1 VAAAVSGG
9 TVRLERAPCDH
20 LGAFLEVVERV
31 GVGIACGVDT
41 IDVDGSAS
49 AGGGYRATSIETAPY
64 PGLATDLQP
73 PTSVLLSQASGTSR
87 VHETIFEDRLEWLA
101 ELSKMGGTVRLLDEH
116 HAEIDGPSRLR
127 GAEVEI
133 GDLRAG
139 ASLILAALAA
149 SGTTTIHGAHHVH
162 RGYENIQRKFQDL
175 GARIER
181 QAEGTPVTTS

>member
-1 VAAAVSGG
+1 
-9 TVRLERAPCDH
+9 
-20 LGAFLEVVERV
+20 V
-31 GVGIACGVDT
+31 GVTCGTDT
-41 IDVDGSAS
+41 IDVDGRALLD
-49 AGGGYRATSIETAPY
+49 GGLKPVAVTTAPY

-73 PTSVLLSQASGTSR
+73 PTCVLLSQATGTSH
-87 VHETIFEDRLEWLA
+87 VHETIFEDRLEWLS
-101 ELSKMGGTVRLLDEH
+101 ELRKMGADVTLVDDH
-116 HAEIDGPSRLR
+116 HAAITGPARLR

-139 ASLILAALAA
+139 ASLMLAALAA

-181 QAEGTPVTTS
+181 QAEGTAVTTS